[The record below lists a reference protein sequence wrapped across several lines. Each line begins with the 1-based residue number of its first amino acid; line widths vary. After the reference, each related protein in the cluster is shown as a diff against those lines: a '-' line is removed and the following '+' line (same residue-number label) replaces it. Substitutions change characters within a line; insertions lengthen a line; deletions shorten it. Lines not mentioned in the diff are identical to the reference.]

1 LIEQTD
7 NPARLLIVDDNEAI
21 HQDFRKILDIAA
33 GSEAL
38 EAAEAALFGAP
49 EEPGPAAARYRL
61 DSAQQGE
68 QAVAMVKEAAAAG
81 DRYAVAFVDMRM
93 PPGIDG
99 VETILQ
105 IWQHDPEVQV
115 VICTAFSDYSWDE
128 IVRRLSHSDRWLLL
142 KKPFDNAEVSQLAC
156 ALTAKWR
163 LAARARAQLDDLERM
178 VEERTVELKREIS
191 ERKKAE
197 DRFKH
202 AAYHDPLTGLPNRAL
217 FMELLARAIERF
229 KRDPERRFAV
239 LFLDVDNFKLIN
251 DSLGHDLGDALLVN
265 IAERLRSTLRASDA
279 LGRIENTTARLGG
292 DEFVVLLDG
301 LSGPTDC
308 VVVAERLLSA
318 FGESFELGA
327 HHVTVSTSVGIT
339 VGNAAYTRPEEM
351 LRDADIAMYRAKS
364 LGKARHALFDEALHA
379 EAMERLHMETDLR
392 RAVEEKQFRVV
403 FEPIVG
409 LSSGELI
416 GFETLVR
423 WEHPEQG
430 LIQPARF
437 IGIAEETGLIVPIG
451 YWVLEE
457 ACARMAEW
465 TGRHASAAG
474 LTISVNL
481 SKRQLAETDLLE
493 RLDDILA
500 RTGLPGARLNLEIT
514 ESAVVGNFEALTDM
528 LKQIKKRGVS
538 LHMDDFGTG
547 LSSLSCLHQL
557 PIDVLK
563 IDRSFVINMRNRREY
578 AAVVHAVLTLAGH
591 FNMKVIA
598 EGVETP
604 EQLAQLHALNC
615 DFIQGFH
622 LSRSLTPEEAGR
634 MVAGEKPWAQRGAA

>member
-1 LIEQTD
+1 MSEQKDTR
-7 NPARLLIVDDNEAI
+7 ARLLIVDDNEAI
-21 HQDFRKILDIAA
+21 HQDFRKILDVAD
-33 GSEAL
+33 SEEL
-38 EAAEAALFGAP
+38 DAAEAALFGSPVA
-49 EEPGPAAARYRL
+49 EGPAAQYRL
-61 DSAQQGE
+61 DSALQGE
-68 QAVAMVKEAAAAG
+68 QAVTLVKDAAASG
-81 DRYAVAFVDMRM
+81 DPYAVAFVDMRM
-93 PPGIDG
+93 PPGMDG
-99 VETILQ
+99 VDTILQ
-105 IWQHDPEVQV
+105 IWEHDPEVQV

-128 IVRRLSHSDRWLLL
+128 IVRRLRHSDRWLLL

-163 LAARARAQLDDLERM
+163 LTRRARAQLDDLERM
-178 VEERTVELKREIS
+178 VEERTIELRKEIS

-217 FMELLARAIERF
+217 FMDLLARAIERF
-229 KRDPERRFAV
+229 KRDPARRFAV

-265 IAERLRSTLRASDA
+265 IAERLRSTLRAADSV
-279 LGRIENTTARLGG
+279 GRIENTTARLGG

-301 LSGPTDC
+301 LNGPSDC
-308 VVVAERLLSA
+308 ITVAERILAA
-318 FGESFELGA
+318 FSESFQLGG
-327 HHVTVSTSVGIT
+327 HSVTVSTSVG
-339 VGNAAYTRPEEM
+339 VAFGNPTYVRPEEM

-364 LGKARHALFDEALHA
+364 LGKARHALFDETLHA
-379 EAMERLHMETDLR
+379 EAMSRLRMETDLR
-392 RAVEEKQFRVV
+392 RAVEERQFRVV

-423 WEHPEQG
+423 WEHPEEG

-457 ACARMAEW
+457 ACSKMASWMKQHKSARD
-465 TGRHASAAG
+465 

-500 RTGLPGARLNLEIT
+500 RTGLPGNSLNLEIT
-514 ESAVVGNFEALTDM
+514 ESAVVDNFEALTDM
-528 LKQIKKRGVS
+528 LRQIKKRGVS

-622 LSRSLTPEEAGR
+622 LSRSLGPDEAAR
-634 MVAGEKPWAQRGAA
+634 MVAGEKPWTQRGAA